1 MALYP
6 ALFGHV
12 DLPTPEPLR
21 RPDRHVAQAA
31 GIRLVRQGGSSS
43 RDGALRRPRSEA

>member
-12 DLPTPEPLR
+12 DLPCPEPLR
-21 RPDRHVAQAA
+21 RHDKHVAHEA
-31 GIRLVRQGGSSS
+31 GIRLVRLGE
-43 RDGALRRPRSEA
+43 RIPAVTRPLYRSDA

>member
-6 ALFGHV
+6 TLFGHV

-21 RPDRHVAQAA
+21 RTDRHVAQEA
-31 GIRLVRQGGSSS
+31 GVRFVRHGESVRTGTF
-43 RDGALRRPRSEA
+43 RSNRSAS